1 MKPKFKF
8 EEWDCADSKSAAIEV
23 QLNNNLIE
31 QLNNQSVQDLI
42 LRYTYITPKQIQ
54 TVLERDPRI
63 RSVLRGHG
71 IDIGGGIGCVSSA
84 LSNFVEVETIICL
97 DISIM
102 AVTVGQRR
110 VLDWDK
116 NAISKKVV
124 SVVGNFDNLEL
135 MDSTLDFAI
144 AWDSLHHSDSLERTL
159 LELHRVLKTG
169 GHVVIVDRAHSDETT
184 TEHLE
189 KLMNIEYSKEFKD
202 ANFIQ
207 SDQIVTRRDNGEHE
221 YRLIDWET
229 NANRSGFTVN
239 TCVCIGPKKSKLN
252 DLENLFVP
260 FSLGGFDDARVV
272 MVLSKTGDSV

>member
-1 MKPKFKF
+1 MLPKFKF
-8 EEWDCADSKSAAIEV
+8 QEWVHADLKSAAIEV
-23 QLNNNLIE
+23 QLNNSLIE
-31 QLNNQSVQDLI
+31 HLNNQSVEELI
-42 LRYTYITPKQIQ
+42 LRYTYVTPKQIQ
-54 TVLERDPRI
+54 TVLERNPAV

-84 LSNFVEVETIICL
+84 LSSFPDVETIICL

-102 AVTVGQRR
+102 ATTVGQKR
-110 VLDWDK
+110 VLEWDK
-116 NAISKKVV
+116 NAISEKVV
-124 SVVGNFDNLEL
+124 SVIGNFDNLEL

-159 LELHRVLKTG
+159 LELHRVLKTD

-221 YRLIDWET
+221 YRLIDWEKC
-229 NANRSGFTVN
+229 ANRSGFTVN
-239 TCVCIGPKKSKLN
+239 TCICIGPKKSKLN
-252 DLENLFVP
+252 DLENFFIP